1 MMFSMLLKYNRTHA
15 ARKSSRLG
23 GATSAQRRY
32 PTCPLSP
39 ESHPH
44 KQINQGGTEPDNPQ
58 DNSSGSC
65 ASISGLT
72 AICRRLGLQP
82 LKRSR

>member
-1 MMFSMLLKYNRTHA
+1 MFSMLLKYNRTHA

-44 KQINQGGTEPDNPQ
+44 KQINRGGTEPDNPQ